1 MRLTD
6 PRRAHWRRR
15 HSGKDL
21 SHLRSSG
28 ARTRAGRFLLSVL
41 PWVGYLFL
49 KFIGASQQARVVN
62 LRVVKE
68 AFAKHGCAI
77 FAFWH
82 NRLMMIP
89 YIYRRLFGMKDIV
102 TLISSSRDG
111 EYFVRALKL
120 FRPYIVRGSSTRGG
134 SEAFKALVRRI
145 RQGMDCIIT
154 PDGPQ
159 GPKYT
164 IQPGTIALARLTGI
178 PIIPVSYWSSRYRIL
193 NTWDGFILTL
203 PFSKMT
209 YAFGEPVYCPKDAS
223 DSQMDCLADALRQSL
238 LATSRLAG
246 ESCPFGIQHGK
257 SEGGVSV

>member
-1 MRLTD
+1 MKLTERL
-6 PRRAHWRRR
+6 
-15 HSGKDL
+15 
-21 SHLRSSG
+21 
-28 ARTRAGRFLLSVL
+28 LLSVL
-41 PWVGYLFL
+41 PWVGYLLL
-49 KFIGASQQARVVN
+49 KSVGATQRTRVVN
-62 LRVVKE
+62 LRAVHMV
-68 AFAKHGCAI
+68 FAKHGWAI

-89 YIYRRLFGMKDIV
+89 YIYRRLFGNKDIV

-120 FRPYIVRGSSTRGG
+120 FRPYMVRGSSTRGG

-193 NTWDGFILTL
+193 KTWDGFVLTL
-203 PFSKMT
+203 PFGKMT

-223 DSQMDCLADALRQSL
+223 DSQMDRLAETLRQLL
-238 LATSRLAG
+238 LATSRLSG
-246 ESCPFGIQHGK
+246 ESCPLEVEHGQG
-257 SEGGVSV
+257 EGGVPV